1 MAFRIERDEAL
12 PSALARV
19 FGEQVAAA
27 REHLARPPAEVHS
40 AIHEARRAMRRARAV
55 QALLRPAM
63 DRAQWAACSAALRDA
78 GGRLSPLRDAQSVVE
93 AIEGHL
99 AEAGVELDEAARGR
113 LLRSLRQRRERI
125 VAQGAAAIA
134 AARAAL
140 ARAAGEAEGLFAGF
154 DEDALGRGLAAA
166 RRRLDRAIERAI
178 AAPADVEA
186 LHRVR
191 QRARVHWLQLE
202 LVAAAWPAVLGAH
215 AAEAKRL
222 SQSLGD
228 ERDLGLLDA
237 WLARR
242 RAPLPG
248 RRGLADVRQ
257 DVAAL
262 RARLRARALR
272 VARRI
277 ASEPPRGLARRVL
290 ALRAARSVAGAA
302 PD

>member
-12 PSALARV
+12 PTALARA
-19 FGEQVAAA
+19 FGEQLALA
-27 REHLARPPAEVHS
+27 REHLARPPDEVHA
-40 AIHEARRAMRRARAV
+40 AIHEARRAMRRARAA
-55 QALLRPAM
+55 QALLRPGM
-63 DRAQWAACSAALRDA
+63 DHARWVACSAALRAA
-78 GGRLSPLRDAQSVVE
+78 GGSLSPLRDAQSVVE

-99 AEAGVELDEAARGR
+99 AEAGVELDAAARGR

-125 VAQGAAAIA
+125 VAQGAPAIA

-140 ARAAGEAEGLFAGF
+140 ARAAGEADGLFAAF
-154 DEDALGRGLAAA
+154 DEDALARGLAAA
-166 RRRLDRAIERAI
+166 RRRLDRAVERVLE
-178 AAPADVEA
+178 APGDIEA

-202 LVAAAWPAVLGAH
+202 LVAPAWPAVLGAH

-242 RAPLPG
+242 RSPLPG
-248 RRGLADVRQ
+248 RRGLTAVRS

-262 RARLRARALR
+262 RARLRARAFRL
-272 VARRI
+272 ARRI
-277 ASEPPRGLARRVL
+277 ASESPRRFAQRVVT
-290 ALRAARSVAGAA
+290 LRVSRDVVS
-302 PD
+302 D